1 MINMNMKDRLM
12 EDLKTAMR
20 EKDTMRKDMLQ
31 IIRAGIL
38 QVEKDSRIVLDD
50 TGIDEILAK
59 EYKKRAE
66 TIQELAGSNRQD
78 MIDKNRAEM
87 AIIEAYLPKQLSE
100 AEIEDLVRQAISRSG
115 AQSARDMGQ
124 VMKVLMPDVKG
135 RADGKLVNQIVKRL
149 LD

>member
-1 MINMNMKDRLM
+1 MMNLKERLM
-12 EDLKTAMR
+12 DDLKTAMR
-20 EKDTMRKDMLQ
+20 AKDTLRKDLLQ
-31 IIRAGIL
+31 IIRAGVL
-38 QVEKDSRIVLDD
+38 QVEKDSRIELDD
-50 TGIDEILAK
+50 AGVAEVLAR

-66 TIQELAGSNRQD
+66 TVQELAGSNRQD
-78 MIDKNRAEM
+78 VIDKNRAEM
-87 AIIEAYLPKQLSE
+87 ALIEEYLPRQLSE

-124 VMKVLMPDVKG
+124 VMKILMPDVKG